1 VCHRQR
7 LKDRH
12 SGLAP
17 KVNLRLDRLLRIEMV
32 EVDEIKE
39 IG

>member
-1 VCHRQR
+1 MCHRQR

-12 SGLAP
+12 GSLAP
-17 KVNLRLDRLLRIEMV
+17 EVNLRLDRLLWIEML
-32 EVDEIKE
+32 EVNEAKK